1 MKQVFAVLAVLAVV
15 AVGVSAAGCA
25 RITTQ
30 VVEKPRVDQ
39 QIEKGNRGYLQGK
52 APEVGTRKQTRQMF
66 QADVEMATLEEMT
79 PWKLRKGQKL
89 TPAAAATAQPAVPKK
104 AAGYW
109 EQPQTRE
116 TPKSQP
122 SHAQEESS
130 SWQESSDEA
139 AGAGKGSEGPSTT
152 YTVKKGDTL
161 EKISAAVYGDGSK
174 WHRIFKANQDALKSP
189 NRIYPGQKLR
199 IPGIASEKKSEPSS
213 QDPWK

>member
-1 MKQVFAVLAVLAVV
+1 MKQVLAVLAVM

-52 APEVGTRKQTRQMF
+52 APEVGTRKRTRQMF
-66 QADVEMATLEEMT
+66 QADVEMATSEEMT

-89 TPAAAATAQPAVPKK
+89 APAAAAPDQLAVPKK

-116 TPKSQP
+116 IPKTQP
-122 SHAQEESS
+122 FRAQEESS
-130 SWQESSDEA
+130 SWEESSNGA
-139 AGAGKGSEGPSTT
+139 AGARKGSEGSSMT

-174 WHRIFKANQDALKSP
+174 WRRIFEANQHALKNPS
-189 NRIYPGQKLR
+189 RIYPGQKLR